1 MRVPGLSAAAA
12 GGCAGR
18 RPRRVAAP
26 LLPVLPLLPIE
37 VLLPLP
43 LLEVEA
49 ERLQLL
55 VRGQH
60 LLSNLVF
67 QEICRVV
74 RGRGS
79 TTDGAL
85 ANLFHFT
92 RIEGSRRHL
101 AVVKVGLDVLLVLL
115 RHLLNLRALPEI
127 ENK

>member
-1 MRVPGLSAAAA
+1 MNYAKFVMNYVPGLSAAAA

-26 LLPVLPLLPIE
+26 LLPVLPLLPVQ

-60 LLSNLVF
+60 LL
-67 QEICRVV
+67 
-74 RGRGS
+74 
-79 TTDGAL
+79 
-85 ANLFHFT
+85 ANLYY
-92 RIEGSRRHL
+92 G
-101 AVVKVGLDVLLVLL
+101 K
-115 RHLLNLRALPEI
+115 
-127 ENK
+127 

>member
-1 MRVPGLSAAAA
+1 MKIMIFLVARLVEFLQCLLVKIMRVPGLSAAAA

-60 LLSNLVF
+60 LLSYLVLR
-67 QEICRVV
+67 EI
-74 RGRGS
+74 RGRCGQEVYELRS
-79 TTDGAL
+79 SATSC
-85 ANLFHFT
+85 
-92 RIEGSRRHL
+92 SR
-101 AVVKVGLDVLLVLL
+101 
-115 RHLLNLRALPEI
+115 
-127 ENK
+127 